1 MKLTIQTETNPL
13 LIFDNIKNL
22 KTLLKPI
29 EIVDIEKLFN
39 ILNDRAS
46 KLTAIISKG
55 FDDMNN
61 NDFKLNCTIKTN
73 CCFAICSSFWGGCN
87 YGYLILDKD
96 GSDVSFDTELK
107 NEILSETIFPSKIQ
121 MKEIIFEQKI
131 RNYSSIFSFKN
142 EYL

>member
-73 CCFAICSSFWGGCN
+73 CCFAICSSF
-87 YGYLILDKD
+87 
-96 GSDVSFDTELK
+96 
-107 NEILSETIFPSKIQ
+107 
-121 MKEIIFEQKI
+121 
-131 RNYSSIFSFKN
+131 
-142 EYL
+142 